1 MRSTHFLRLL
11 LVTAATIAVL
21 GWLRSAPAQA
31 QGENLLVNPGFEG
44 PFSQFI
50 PQTAEQ
56 KAACPAG
63 VCTTANL
70 AAGWNP
76 WWVNQAAGDPD
87 WKNRMPEYKPA
98 EMPYA
103 DRIHGGGR
111 AQQYFTFG
119 GTHVAGVW
127 QQATVPTNARVR
139 FSVWGMA
146 WSTGASWDGPNS
158 DVPYSA
164 EPTVM
169 NIRIGVDPT
178 GGTNPFSPNIV
189 WSSVVDTYDS
199 YYQHSIEAQAQG
211 ATVTVFTYSAP
222 VEQRKHNDVYW
233 DDASLTVIGAGQVVA
248 QVGNSQPS
256 SVPAPQPVFVLPP
269 TATPD
274 AEGVIYSTV
283 GPGDSLWSVA
293 AKTGISLDQ
302 ILEYNKLTRD
312 SFVIVGQSL
321 ITGYSTPGAPA
332 ATLEST
338 QSAETAVVADATPA
352 PTAIPAAPTPTPP
365 PATGDICLTAYT
377 DVNQNGL
384 HDGGEPLVPAVA
396 FTISNGQA
404 VVSNYITDGQSE
416 PYCIRGLEPGNYQV
430 TRSRMS
436 REVLTSAG
444 DWAVM
449 LTAGGALD
457 LAFGSYIDDS
467 VPTPA
472 AVAAGSPDALAAQS
486 ANPAGAAMD
495 GEGSSS
501 TLLIAVV
508 VAAVLLLIAVIVIIL
523 SRRSA

>member
-11 LVTAATIAVL
+11 VITATAIAIL
-21 GWLRSAPAQA
+21 SWLRPAPAQA

-56 KAACPAG
+56 KAACSAG

-76 WWVNQAAGDPD
+76 WWVNQTAGDPD

-103 DRIHGGGR
+103 DRIHGGAR

-119 GTHVAGVW
+119 GTHVAGLW
-127 QQATVPTNARVR
+127 QQAAVPANARVR
-139 FSVWGMA
+139 FSIWGMA

-169 NIRIGVDPT
+169 NIRIGIDPT
-178 GGTNPFSPNIV
+178 GGTNPFSPNII
-189 WSSVVDTYDS
+189 WSPVVDTYDS

-211 ATVTVFTYSAP
+211 TTVTVFTYSAP

-233 DDASLTVIGAGQVVA
+233 DDAALTVLGAGQAVA
-248 QVGNSQPS
+248 QVGNSQPQN
-256 SVPAPQPVFVLPP
+256 VPAPQPVFVLPP

-283 GPGDSLWSVA
+283 GPGDSLWSMA
-293 AKTGISLDQ
+293 AKAGISLDQ
-302 ILEYNKLTRD
+302 ILEYNKLTKD
-312 SFVIVGQSL
+312 SFVLVGQTL
-321 ITGYSTPGAPA
+321 ITGLSTPTAPEPTA
-332 ATLEST
+332 E
-338 QSAETAVVADATPA
+338 SAEASVAADTTPA
-352 PTAIPAAPTPTPP
+352 PTNTPEAPTPTPVP
-365 PATGDICLTAYT
+365 VAGDICLTAYT
-377 DVNQNGL
+377 DSNKNGL
-384 HDGGEPLVPAVA
+384 HDSGEPLVPAVA

-416 PYCIRGLEPGNYQV
+416 PYCIRGLEPGTYQI

-444 DWAVM
+444 DWSVM
-449 LTAGGALD
+449 LGAGGILN
-457 LAFGSYIDDS
+457 LTFGSYLDES
-467 VPTPA
+467 APA
-472 AVAAGSPDALAAQS
+472 PVAVAVTDSAAAQTAQS
-486 ANPAGAAMD
+486 DNPNGAVMD
-495 GEGSSS
+495 GEGASN